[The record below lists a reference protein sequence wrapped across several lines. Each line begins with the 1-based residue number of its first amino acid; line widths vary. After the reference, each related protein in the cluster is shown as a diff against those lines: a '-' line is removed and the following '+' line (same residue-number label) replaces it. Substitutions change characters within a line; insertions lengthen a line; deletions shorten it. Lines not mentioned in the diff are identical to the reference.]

1 MLWHSACGV
10 QIACT
15 SSARAMCAGSAEA
28 HKLLYLPADTG
39 MAVVAYTPEPE
50 GSSQSQQPEEIP
62 GVGLR

>member
-1 MLWHSACGV
+1 
-10 QIACT
+10 
-15 SSARAMCAGSAEA
+15 MCAGSAEA